1 MVVSALKA
9 SVILAVA
16 YGTNPRALPK
26 EIIAK
31 ILNVVKLY
39 AKNLHCYS

>member
-9 SVILAVA
+9 SVILGIV
-16 YGTNPRALPK
+16 YGTIPRALAK
-26 EIIAK
+26 EVIAK

-39 AKNLHCYS
+39 LKN